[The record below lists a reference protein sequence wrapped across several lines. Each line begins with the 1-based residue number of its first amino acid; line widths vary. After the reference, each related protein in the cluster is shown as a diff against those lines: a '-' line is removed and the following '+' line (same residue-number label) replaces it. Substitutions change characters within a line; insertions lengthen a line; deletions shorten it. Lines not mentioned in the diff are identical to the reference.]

1 MELSF
6 AGPSLESTR
15 REALR
20 RRLRPAILVLVS
32 WSLLALAIWSATQEP
47 SYENDE
53 FPHSTPYD
61 SYNLTFATV
70 MLQIVAA
77 SAGVVLMHART
88 DCLFHLGTILLVM
101 WISEAALV
109 VQYILQFLRIKDY
122 GLTVAIS
129 LGCLHGVGFGHQ
141 KTFIFNCMSDIELVL
156 AIDLGTRKA
165 ARMLL
170 VDAVLSILAV
180 TAAAAQRLRADM
192 GLHWPNSVRI
202 LSSMVCWAFL
212 ITSTVF
218 ASQSFDVMGRVL
230 RLAENTTAHL
240 AQEAKSRSQLWFQ
253 NGDPEIQAT
262 FHKLRKH
269 RRHVLTLSVSR
280 LLVFGHIMLFG
291 GFLWP
296 LPADLSAQVTDGLG
310 GGFAGYLMTD
320 SVFITTLYY
329 LYLIVII
336 WYVYGGLSSLVGI
349 HARFQEE
356 ELRLAKR
363 AHQQARFSSSSDPRW
378 QAQVQDLACRAITV
392 EVLLDFYHGL
402 GRDYMRGFNPD
413 RHTTSD
419 VVRQAIIPLSASA
432 GSDMASILMQGQRML
447 PEAMVSHTWRG
458 RFRDLVAAV
467 VADGLGEQEYGR
479 IGNLLDTD
487 VDLIKHWISRGCGL
501 QRTYW
506 ICAFCV
512 NQHKSICSPMVPQT
526 DSVTGALVPPCG
538 CGYPKFLNTDAPC
551 REDGASIPCEMN
563 KFGDMMAW
571 LAAKDSSFT
580 HVLALDLDLDLLQ
593 RAWCVAE
600 AAESYIMGM
609 SQYMKVSSLSNI
621 RRKWAKVKK
630 LRVEDMSA
638 SRPED
643 VAEILQRIPNK
654 EEFNT
659 QIQKLFDRL
668 FGQFWHLPPSERVR
682 VMCRELRW
690 RMNMVEAMS
699 EEAASPMSSG
709 SQNKGA
715 KSPLPPLESEA
726 F

>member
-32 WSLLALAIWSATQEP
+32 WGLLALAIWSATVAQEP
-47 SYENDE
+47 SHENVE
-53 FPHSTPYD
+53 FPHSTPYAA
-61 SYNLTFATV
+61 YNLTFATV

-88 DCLFHLGTILLVM
+88 DCLFHLGAILFVM
-101 WISEAALV
+101 WISEAGLV

-129 LGCLHGVGFGHQ
+129 LGCLHGVGFGYQ

-156 AIDLGTRKA
+156 AINLGTRKA
-165 ARMLL
+165 AHMLL
-170 VDAVLSILAV
+170 VDALLSILAV
-180 TAAAAQRLRADM
+180 TAAAGQRLRADM
-192 GLHWPNSVRI
+192 GLHWPDSVRI

-212 ITSTVF
+212 CTSTIF
-218 ASQSFDVMGRVL
+218 ALQTFQTMGGVL
-230 RLAENTTAHL
+230 RLSEDTTARL
-240 AQEAKSRSQLWFQ
+240 AHEAKSRSQIWFQ

-269 RRHVLTLSVSR
+269 RNHVLTLSVVR

-296 LPADLSAQVTDGLG
+296 LPADLSAQVTDSLG

-320 SVFITTLYY
+320 SVLITTLYY

-363 AHQQARFSSSSDPRW
+363 ARQQASFSSSSDPRW

-392 EVLLDFYHGL
+392 EVLLDFYQGL

-432 GSDMASILMQGQRML
+432 GSDMANVLMQGQRML

-479 IGNLLDTD
+479 IGNLLDSD

-512 NQHKSICSPMVPQT
+512 NQHKSICSPTVQQT

-538 CGYPKFLNTDAPC
+538 CGCPKFLNTDAPC
-551 REDGASIPCEMN
+551 RADGSSIQCEMN

-621 RRKWAKVKK
+621 RRKWAKVKM

-659 QIQKLFDRL
+659 QIQKLFE
-668 FGQFWHLPPSERVR
+668 P
-682 VMCRELRW
+682 
-690 RMNMVEAMS
+690 MNMIEAMS
-699 EEAASPMSSG
+699 EDATSPMSSG
-709 SQNKGA
+709 SQKKGA
-715 KSPLPPLESEA
+715 TSPLPPLESA
-726 F
+726 MF

>member
-32 WSLLALAIWSATQEP
+32 WGLLALAIWSATVAQEP
-47 SYENDE
+47 SHENVE
-53 FPHSTPYD
+53 FPHSTPYAA
-61 SYNLTFATV
+61 YNLTFATV

-88 DCLFHLGTILLVM
+88 DCLFHLGAILFVM
-101 WISEAALV
+101 WISEAGLV

-129 LGCLHGVGFGHQ
+129 LGCLHGVGFGYQ

-156 AIDLGTRKA
+156 AINLGTRKA
-165 ARMLL
+165 AHMLL
-170 VDAVLSILAV
+170 VDALLSILAV
-180 TAAAAQRLRADM
+180 TAAAGQRLRADM
-192 GLHWPNSVRI
+192 GLHWPDSVRI

-212 ITSTVF
+212 CTSTIF
-218 ASQSFDVMGRVL
+218 ALQTFKTMGGVL
-230 RLAENTTAHL
+230 RLSEDTTARL
-240 AQEAKSRSQLWFQ
+240 AHEAKSRSQIWFQ

-269 RRHVLTLSVSR
+269 RNHVLTLSVVR

-296 LPADLSAQVTDGLG
+296 LPADLSAQVTDSLG

-320 SVFITTLYY
+320 SVLITTLYY

-363 AHQQARFSSSSDPRW
+363 ARQQASFSSSSDPRW

-392 EVLLDFYHGL
+392 EVLLDFYQGL

-432 GSDMASILMQGQRML
+432 GSDMANVLMQGQRML
-447 PEAMVSHTWRG
+447 PAAMVSHTWRG

-467 VADGLGEQEYGR
+467 VANGLGEQEYGR
-479 IGNLLDTD
+479 IGNLLDSD

-512 NQHKSICSPMVPQT
+512 NQHKSICSPTVQQT

-538 CGYPKFLNTDAPC
+538 CGCPKFLNTDAPC
-551 REDGASIPCEMN
+551 RADGSSIQCEMN

-621 RRKWAKVKK
+621 RRKWAKVKM

-659 QIQKLFDRL
+659 QIQKLFEPCLHTILSKCNQPRIGSSD
-668 FGQFWHLPPSERVR
+668 
-682 VMCRELRW
+682 
-690 RMNMVEAMS
+690 
-699 EEAASPMSSG
+699 SSG
-709 SQNKGA
+709 TYRRPREFALCAVSCDGG
-715 KSPLPPLESEA
+715 
-726 F
+726 